1 MSIDLIADKNITF
14 EEAIALTH
22 KFIEQINQLSE
33 KEKSVIISSLVA
45 SENGARGFFVTYLT
59 SDNPIADHP
68 SEGIISGLKTSPEIV
83 SELLVKNVAM
93 STAMRITHTR
103 NNDPEMAESSLQ
115 VTQRSLNLINQLS
128 LREIQAKIEQLK
140 NTIVE
145 TKGTYQDFL
154 NKWGYDL
161 EQKEIILN
169 TLNNLA

>member
-154 NKWGYDL
+154 NKWGYDQ

>member
-1 MSIDLIADKNITF
+1 MSIDLIADKNISF

-59 SDNPIADHP
+59 SDNPIANQP

-128 LREIQAKIEQLK
+128 LTEIQAKIEQLK

-154 NKWGYDL
+154 NKWGYDQ